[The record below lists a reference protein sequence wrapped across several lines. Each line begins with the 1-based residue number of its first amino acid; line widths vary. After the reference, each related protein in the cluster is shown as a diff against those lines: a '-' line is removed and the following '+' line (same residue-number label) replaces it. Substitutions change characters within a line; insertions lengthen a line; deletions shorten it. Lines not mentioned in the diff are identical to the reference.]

1 VEGAKEALTIRLGDC
16 LTLDELSQEL
26 FTSPYHLARVFRAA
40 TGFSVHGYL
49 THLRLRTGFDRIR
62 AGQGGIA
69 EIGLFVGYRSPS
81 HFTASFRRAF
91 GLTPS
96 DLTAAVPGAA

>member
-1 VEGAKEALTIRLGDC
+1 LDDLAG
-16 LTLDELSQEL
+16 TLY
-26 FTSPYHLARVFRAA
+26 TSPYHLARLFRAA

-49 THLRLRTGFDRIR
+49 VQLRLRLGLDRLDGR
-62 AGQGGIA
+62 SE
-69 EIGLFVGYRSPS
+69 EIGEVGRVLGFGTHS

-96 DLTAAVPGAA
+96 ALLAFGCDVLGSRPHANRARSR